1 MSRTLYESD
10 ILSEDSASSPHYYI
24 MYNARVLLNNV
35 YDRLKRMH
43 WNANGGDIR
52 LYEKNDAYKST
63 AVLLMLILF
72 KEVYNKKGY
81 KSDDKSYEKICDRV
95 ILSYFQR
102 RIDLYRECRL
112 IDLILNKPGE
122 NIKRFSNRDPTYEW
136 WINDVDGPEKLQML
150 KDSVVKHSNIY
161 LVEFMD
167 ETGYPDDQ
175 YEQEKWLTS
184 NDKIIMFFVV
194 LIFIGLLIVLSIF
207 VIKPAIENKNK

>member
-102 RIDLYRECRL
+102 RIDSYRECRV
-112 IDLILNKPGE
+112 IDLILNKPG
-122 NIKRFSNRDPTYEW
+122 
-136 WINDVDGPEKLQML
+136 
-150 KDSVVKHSNIY
+150 
-161 LVEFMD
+161 
-167 ETGYPDDQ
+167 
-175 YEQEKWLTS
+175 
-184 NDKIIMFFVV
+184 
-194 LIFIGLLIVLSIF
+194 
-207 VIKPAIENKNK
+207 